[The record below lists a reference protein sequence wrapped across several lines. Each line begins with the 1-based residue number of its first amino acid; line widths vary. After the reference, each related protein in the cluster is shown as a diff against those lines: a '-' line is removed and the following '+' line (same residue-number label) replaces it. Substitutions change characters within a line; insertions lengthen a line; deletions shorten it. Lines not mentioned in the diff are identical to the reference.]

1 MFLVADILVKS
12 YEITNM
18 IIDDDFAVEEYVTAE
33 FVHENKDYSV
43 TFKKAD
49 LEIINSWV
57 FEDGTSLP
65 ANIPEEI
72 LESIRNDIKKKI

>member
-1 MFLVADILVKS
+1 MLKGDLTVNT

-18 IIDDDFAVEEYVTAE
+18 IIDDDFDSEEYVTAE
-33 FVHENKDYSV
+33 FTHDQTNYSI

-57 FEDGTSLP
+57 YKDGTSLP
-65 ANIPEEI
+65 ANLSDTLI
-72 LESIRNDIKKKI
+72 ESIREDIKKRI

>member
-1 MFLVADILVKS
+1 MKT

-18 IIDDDFAVEEYVTAE
+18 IIDDDFDVEEYVTAE
-33 FVHENKDYSV
+33 FVQQGKNYSI

-49 LEIINSWV
+49 LEIINCWV
-57 FEDGTSLP
+57 YKDGTSLP

-72 LESIRNDIKKKI
+72 IESIREDIKNKI

>member
-1 MFLVADILVKS
+1 MKLF
-12 YEITNM
+12 EITNM

-33 FVHENKDYSV
+33 FVHENKQYSV

-49 LEIINSWV
+49 LEIFNSWV

-65 ANIPEEI
+65 ATIPEEI
-72 LESIRNDIKKKI
+72 IDLLRNDIKKKI

>member
-1 MFLVADILVKS
+1 MLKGDCLVNN

-18 IIDDDFAVEEYVTAE
+18 IVDDDFDSEEYVTAE
-33 FVHENKDYSV
+33 FSQDEANYII

-57 FEDGTSLP
+57 LKDGTSLP
-65 ANIPEEI
+65 ANLSDNLI
-72 LESIRNDIKKKI
+72 ESIREDIKKRI